1 MIEIL
6 FFNLETHT
14 WKYVMSAELIA
25 WNIDLVWT
33 NVKHRK
39 QP

>member
-6 FFNLETHT
+6 FFFKTHT
-14 WKYVMSAELIA
+14 WKYVMSAELKA